1 MRKILRRHPS
11 AAMVVAVIA
20 LIAALTGTA
29 VAGSKFL
36 STGKFQSFKKNANAR
51 INAAVKGPISYSSV
65 TVSIPV
71 TPVNGAGTDISAPC
85 GPGTVPT
92 GGGIKVSS
100 DRFLA
105 VNDSHPSTVG
115 WSGTV
120 FNSATAPLTATVTAV
135 CAASGSTGGRTAP

>member
-1 MRKILRRHPS
+1 MRNVLRRHPS

-36 STGKFQSFKKNANAR
+36 STGKFQSFKRNANAR
-51 INAAVKGPISYSSV
+51 INAAVRGPIAYSSV
-65 TVSIPV
+65 TESIPT
-71 TPVNGAGTDISAPC
+71 TPVNGVGTDISAPC
-85 GPGTVPT
+85 PPGTVPT

-100 DRFLA
+100 DRFES

-120 FNSATAPLTATVTAV
+120 FNTATAPLTATVTAA
-135 CAASGSTGGRTAP
+135 CAASASTGARTAP